1 MYHRQIAILLFRYHY
16 FIYLQQISVR
26 NNVIHDMSIDAL
38 HGLKRLKRLHIER
51 CRLRRMP
58 AMGHVK
64 DTLQSL
70 MITENSI
77 THIPDGYFDGFLQL
91 TRLDLAK
98 NCLTQVPDVSPVH
111 QTLITLSVLSN
122 YISEIPHFMGD
133 NILISLKSL
142 ILSNNNIQAFPPSL
156 LSKFPNLQE
165 FFISINNLHTLDE
178 SVFGGIHAVVLVRL
192 SGNPWIC
199 DSALAWLCDLKLK
212 NYSFMGFAKQFKSY
226 GHIGITDYER
236 LVCAGPDRYEGM
248 DIFHLSRF

>member
-1 MYHRQIAILLFRYHY
+1 MGTIASQITSLTSVYSNVYSGADQSKHQSSASLAFVWGIHRGPVNSPHKWPVTRKMFP
-16 FIYLQQISVR
+16 FDD
-26 NNVIHDMSIDAL
+26 VI
-38 HGLKRLKRLHIER
+38 
-51 CRLRRMP
+51 
-58 AMGHVK
+58 
-64 DTLQSL
+64 

-98 NCLTQVPDVSPVH
+98 NCLTQVPDVSPIH

-133 NILISLKSL
+133 NIFISLKSL

-236 LVCAGPDRYEGM
+236 LVCAGPDR
-248 DIFHLSRF
+248 